1 MSNLT
6 PDEQDRRIAVFGF
19 DRPAAPH
26 DDLTVATDDD
36 LVADLKRWG
45 FGNHASYTTGSGS
58 HLVIAPPRDTDGA
71 HYDLAASEYSHRDTN
86 PSFLDIAREI
96 LERVAAGEW
105 RGA

>member
-1 MSNLT
+1 MNNLT
-6 PDEQDRRIAVFGF
+6 TDEQDRRIAVFGF

-26 DDLTVATDDD
+26 DDLTVATNDE
-36 LVADLKRWG
+36 LVAELKKWG

-58 HLVIAPPRDTDGA
+58 HLVITAPWDDDGT
-71 HYDLAASEYSHRDTN
+71 YDLAASVYSHRYTN

-105 RGA
+105 RAA